1 MTMAKAQSGA
11 GRGKR
16 PDPLTSCS
24 GSLQVELAASFVAL
38 ALFFMM
44 LMPLF
49 GVVAGQIAL
58 TSLARD
64 AARAAAMEVDRAS
77 AETAVQQVLR
87 SSVGVHHSL
96 SSDGAF
102 VRVRLH
108 RDVHLLR
115 IPKTFEIAAESSALE
130 EVPW

>member
-1 MTMAKAQSGA
+1 MAKTQLGA

-16 PDPLTSCS
+16 LDPLSSCS

-49 GVVAGQIAL
+49 GVVAGHVAL

-64 AARAAAMEVDRAS
+64 AARAAAMEVDRTS
-77 AETAVQQVLR
+77 AERAMQRVLR
-87 SSVGVHHSL
+87 NASGVHHGL
-96 SSDGAF
+96 TSDGAF

-108 RDVHLLR
+108 RDVHFLR
-115 IPKTFEIAAESSALE
+115 FPTTFEIVAEASALE